1 MNHRFNEYNYGINE
15 FNSIINNNCPIFDQT
30 TECPIATIHRLPSS
44 SFNMRFNIYLNLIFS
59 FFLAAVFPLY
69 GNAQTIRAKSSERLN
84 RIYRHYNK
92 VLSTSQRNY
101 LKQVSDSTLVKVP
114 KVVNDSINDLVN
126 DRIRTVHDLADSMA
140 FIQGDKLD
148 QLDQH
153 TAHLH
158 IVNWFSNNLN
168 YRGRKYD
175 EDFNTIADN
184 LQIGFVTPFNLE
196 FYYARNNYF
205 QPDDWFTENILGLT
219 YSQNILKGLS
229 ADVAYEHWFINY
241 GDAQT
246 KRWLNNYLNG
256 SLTYDNDFI
265 NFRTDYEFMWG
276 SQITVQK
283 KKYRAELKQLTNTLT
298 GNWQKDHVFLAL
310 DHLSLQPAATVVFSN
325 SALPP
330 VVINA
335 KKQPLT
341 YDNGKFGLSDYEFS
355 LGLEYGTRNVTI
367 QPVYHYAFP
376 VALLST
382 ETGLSPFGYFTLQAE
397 FMVFVK
403 NNRKQV
409 NRG

>member
-1 MNHRFNEYNYGINE
+1 MRYNY
-15 FNSIINNNCPIFDQT
+15 
-30 TECPIATIHRLPSS
+30 
-44 SFNMRFNIYLNLIFS
+44 YLNFIFTL
-59 FFLAAVFPLY
+59 FFVFIIPFY
-69 GNAQTIRAKSSERLN
+69 GKAQTIRAKTSKRLTK
-84 RIYRHYNK
+84 IYHHYDK
-92 VLSTSQRNY
+92 VLSTSQRHF
-101 LKQVSDSTLVKVP
+101 LKQAIDSTLTEVP
-114 KVVNDSINDLVN
+114 KVANDSINNQIN
-126 DRIRTVHDLADSMA
+126 DRISAVHDLADSMA

-153 TAHLH
+153 TAHFH
-158 IVNWFSNNLN
+158 VINWFSNNLN

-196 FYYARNNYF
+196 FYFARNNYF

-219 YSQNILKGLS
+219 YSQNIINGLS
-229 ADVAYEHWFINY
+229 ADVAFEHWFINY

-246 KRWLNNYLNG
+246 KRWLNNYING
-256 SLTYDNDFI
+256 SLTYDNDFL
-265 NFRTDYEFMWG
+265 NFRTDYEYMWG

-298 GNWQKDHVFLAL
+298 GNIQKDHLFLAL

-330 VVINA
+330 VVVNA
-335 KKQPLT
+335 KKQPIT
-341 YDNGKFGLSDYEFS
+341 YNNGKFGLSDYEFS
-355 LGLEYGTRNVTI
+355 LGLEYGTRNVII

-376 VALLST
+376 VALLTS

-397 FMVFVK
+397 FMVFLK
-403 NNRKQV
+403 DNRKKV
-409 NRG
+409 NQE